1 MELPK
6 PNVPERIRVR
16 PAREDDLERLVTIHA
31 AAFPDARSRETRRR
45 NFTDNVRGGLADLLV
60 AERDGVLVGHTF
72 AFRLGTWIG
81 GAEIPVGGVASV
93 GVAPEARGSG
103 VARALMSAV
112 DATLRARSVPLAML
126 YPFRHKFY
134 RQLGYGMVCELHR
147 IRVAASS
154 YPQSEI
160 EGVVRG
166 AARPDDLQAVRRCY
180 QRSGERSNGLVV
192 RRENVWRALFAPE
205 GRQLIVVPGASG
217 EVDGYLVYGY
227 LSPPDGLA
235 QELDIIE
242 IVAETDAARRALYGF
257 VHAQRDQVPC
267 VRHVVHAHDPLLAVL
282 DEPRS
287 PDGGLM
293 RALVPVAGEIGAG
306 PMLKLVD
313 VPGALAARGYGTDGR
328 LTVRVNDALGPAA
341 AVACTLGVEAG
352 VAFVET
358 ERTGPTLWTDV
369 ATLAQIY
376 AGYLRTTDAVRLGR
390 AQVDT
395 WATAL
400 FCDALFEAPPFFPL
414 DVF

>member
-6 PNVPERIRVR
+6 PNVPDRIRVR

-60 AERDGVLVGHTF
+60 AERDGVVVGHTF

-93 GVAPEARGSG
+93 GVAPEARGAG
-103 VARALMSAV
+103 VARALMAAV

-134 RQLGYGMVCELHR
+134 RQLGYGMVCELRR
-147 IRVAASS
+147 IRVPAAA
-154 YPQSEI
+154 YPASPI
-160 EGVVRG
+160 EGVVRA

-180 QRSGERSNGLVV
+180 QRAGERTNGLVV

-217 EVDGYLVYGY
+217 EVDGYVVYGY
-227 LSPPDGLA
+227 LGPPEGLA
-235 QELDIIE
+235 QELDVVE
-242 IVAETDAARRALYGF
+242 LVAETDAARRALYGF
-257 VHAQRDQVPC
+257 IHAQRDQVPC
-267 VRHVVHAHDPLLAVL
+267 VRHVVHSHDPLLAVL

-293 RALVPVAGEIGAG
+293 RALVPVAGDVGAG

-313 VPGALAARGYGTDGR
+313 VPGALAARGYAMDGR

-358 ERTGPTLWTDV
+358 ERPGATLSTDV

-376 AGYLRTTDAVRLGR
+376 AGYLRASDAVRLGR
-390 AQVDT
+390 AQVDG